1 MILDEIDFK
10 ILKILKNK
18 AKLPIKDIS
27 QKIGL
32 STTPVFERIKRMEQ
46 FKIIKGYTVVLDRNK
61 VGRSLRV
68 LCQIS
73 LKEHSKEA
81 IELFETE
88 VMKLEDVNECLHIAG
103 NYDYLLAIEM
113 KDVNAYERFL
123 KEKLS
128 VLSNISNV
136 NSSFVLASVVDNGLV
151 I

>member
-1 MILDEIDFK
+1 MLDEIDFK
-10 ILKILKNK
+10 ILKILKDK
-18 AKLPIKDIS
+18 AKLPIKEIS

-61 VGRSLRV
+61 IGRSLRV

-73 LKEHSKEA
+73 LKEHSKVA
-81 IELFETE
+81 LELFETE
-88 VMKLEDVNECLHIAG
+88 VKKLEDVNECLHIAG
-103 NYDYLLAIEM
+103 NYDYLLTIEM
-113 KDVNAYERFL
+113 SDVSAYEKFL

-128 VLSNISNV
+128 VMSNISNV
-136 NSSFVLASVVDNGLV
+136 NSSFVLANVVDNGMV

>member
-1 MILDEIDFK
+1 MLDEIDFK
-10 ILKILKNK
+10 ILKILKDK

-61 VGRSLRV
+61 IGRSLRV

-73 LKEHSKEA
+73 LKEHSKVA
-81 IELFETE
+81 LELFETE
-88 VMKLEDVNECLHIAG
+88 VKKLEDVNECLHIAG
-103 NYDYLLAIEM
+103 NYDYLLTIEM
-113 KDVNAYERFL
+113 SDVSAYEKFL

-128 VLSNISNV
+128 VMSNISNV
-136 NSSFVLASVVDNGLV
+136 NSSFVLANVVDNGMV

>member
-1 MILDEIDFK
+1 MTLDEIDFK
-10 ILKILKNK
+10 ILKILKYK
-18 AKLPIKDIS
+18 AKLPIKEIS

-32 STTPVFERIKRMEQ
+32 STTPIFERIKRMEQ
-46 FKIIKGYTVVLDRNK
+46 FKIIKGYTVALDRNK
-61 VGRSLRV
+61 IGRSLRV

-88 VMKLEDVNECLHIAG
+88 VKKLEDVNECLHIAG
-103 NYDYLLAIEM
+103 NYDYLLTIEM

-128 VLSNISNV
+128 VMSNISNV